1 MPMIPFSDSAYW
13 VKVQNYPSY
22 RTSFNKMIDSKYGKE
37 IEVQINIIE
46 GTKSLIE
53 TCLLLVS
60 CKVSLGKIND
70 VLESQQGNIIYFP
83 YEDTKYLYDS

>member
-1 MPMIPFSDSAYW
+1 MSMIPISDPVYW

-37 IEVQINIIE
+37 REVQIDIIE

-53 TCLLLVS
+53 TCFLLVS
-60 CKVSLGKIND
+60 CKISLGKIND
-70 VLESQQGNIIYFP
+70 VLKS
-83 YEDTKYLYDS
+83 

>member
-1 MPMIPFSDSAYW
+1 
-13 VKVQNYPSY
+13 
-22 RTSFNKMIDSKYGKE
+22 MIDSKYGKE

-70 VLESQQGNIIYFP
+70 VLESYQGKLFLFFMWILNISTIV
-83 YEDTKYLYDS
+83 KAI

>member
-1 MPMIPFSDSAYW
+1 MISFSDSTYW
-13 VKVQNYPSY
+13 VKNQNYPSY

-37 IEVQINIIE
+37 RKVQIDIIE

-60 CKVSLGKIND
+60 CKVSFGKIND
-70 VLESQQGNIIYFP
+70 VLKS
-83 YEDTKYLYDS
+83 